1 MIEQLCL
8 KHPRRNAETP
18 ALMEG
23 WQKLKEWRRD
33 IIANPPV
40 HVYPESKQE
49 DEKKEEPAELNDGDN
64 KAKAPVKLYVA
75 DELQFVAQH

>member
-1 MIEQLCL
+1 MAAWFDHDWATLPQASAAKRI
-8 KHPRRNAETP
+8 P

-49 DEKKEEPAELNDGDN
+49 DEKKEEPAEPNDVDN
-64 KAKAPVKLYVA
+64 KAKAPVKL
-75 DELQFVAQH
+75 

>member
-1 MIEQLCL
+1 
-8 KHPRRNAETP
+8 
-18 ALMEG
+18 MEG

-49 DEKKEEPAELNDGDN
+49 DEKKEEPAEPNDVDN
-64 KAKAPVKLYVA
+64 KAKAPVKL
-75 DELQFVAQH
+75 